1 MIVGHKRLFYAIDK
15 ADADET
21 RKGTRDSVKNFF
33 KESLGFRDDEIIII
47 DRNDFSQEIIE
58 SVCSKTGK
66 KKKDKY
72 RWLFNQSLET

>member
-15 ADADET
+15 ADET
-21 RKGTRDSVKNFF
+21 RKGKRDSVKNFF
-33 KESLGFRDDEIIII
+33 KESLGFRDEEIIII

-72 RWLFNQSLET
+72 RWLFN

>member
-15 ADADET
+15 ADET

-33 KESLGFRDDEIIII
+33 NESLGFRDEEIIII

-72 RWLFNQSLET
+72 RWLFN